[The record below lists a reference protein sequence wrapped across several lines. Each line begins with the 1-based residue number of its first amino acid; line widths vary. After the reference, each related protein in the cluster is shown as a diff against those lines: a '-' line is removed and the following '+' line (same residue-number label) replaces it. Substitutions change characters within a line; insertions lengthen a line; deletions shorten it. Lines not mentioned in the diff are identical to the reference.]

1 MSFFEM
7 RDENNDKRSYL
18 DKSCPDAPIDKS
30 N

>member
-1 MSFFEM
+1 MSVFEVM
-7 RDENNDKRSYL
+7 DENNDERLYS